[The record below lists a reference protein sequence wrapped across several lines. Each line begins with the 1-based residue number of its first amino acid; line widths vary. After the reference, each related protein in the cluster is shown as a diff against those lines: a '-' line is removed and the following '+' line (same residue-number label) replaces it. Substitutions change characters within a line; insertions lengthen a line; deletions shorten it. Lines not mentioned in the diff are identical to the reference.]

1 VGLLQPHVR
10 HRGRHREAR
19 LSGDAKAITIHT
31 LRQAKAAAAAAAHA
45 GTPVLLL
52 SAYGAAGSVGP
63 AWFAAVIDTAK
74 AAYPEAS
81 LEGLLDCAGT
91 PGYALAALRQGLK
104 RIRYDG
110 PAFDA
115 IADIAAQGA
124 ATVWRER
131 PPALDLGA
139 VADDDGPEAM
149 AALIASCSRWLL
161 A

>member
-10 HRGRHREAR
+10 HRGRDREAR
-19 LSGDAKAITIHT
+19 LSGDAKAITVHT
-31 LRQAKAAAAAAAHA
+31 LRQAKAAAAAAAQT
-45 GTPVLLL
+45 GIPVLLL
-52 SAYGAAGSVGP
+52 SAYGAAGGVGP
-63 AWFAAVIDTAK
+63 AWFAAVIDAAK

-110 PAFDA
+110 PAYDA
-115 IADIAAQGA
+115 IADIAAQGG
-124 ATVWRER
+124 ATVRRER
-131 PPALDLGA
+131 PTALDLA
-139 VADDDGPEAM
+139 TLPDADGPEAM
-149 AALIASCSRWLL
+149 AALIAGCSRWLL